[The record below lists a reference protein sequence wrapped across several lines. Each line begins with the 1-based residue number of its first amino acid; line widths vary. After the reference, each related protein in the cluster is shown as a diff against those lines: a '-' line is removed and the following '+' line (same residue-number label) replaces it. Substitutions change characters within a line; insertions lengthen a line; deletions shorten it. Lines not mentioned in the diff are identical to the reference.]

1 MYKIAQRYNT
11 TVSAIKNYNNLTTDD
26 LQIGQRLRIP
36 NQNNNQPPQVQIYT
50 VKSGDSLYKIAQRY
64 NVTVDDLKNYNNLTS
79 NMLRIGQVLRIPASS
94 TSTTT
99 YVVQPGDSLYKIAQ
113 RYNTT
118 VDALKRKNN
127 LSSNDLQIGQ
137 ILVI

>member
-1 MYKIAQRYNT
+1 
-11 TVSAIKNYNNLTTDD
+11 
-26 LQIGQRLRIP
+26 
-36 NQNNNQPPQVQIYT
+36 
-50 VKSGDSLYKIAQRY
+50 
-64 NVTVDDLKNYNNLTS
+64 
-79 NMLRIGQVLRIPASS
+79 MLRIGQVLRIPASS